1 MSSYIYDAVT
11 PCPSRQGT
19 SGLNRS
25 SISGALDGLWDTS
38 ITSNDS
44 TKNIDFTTDIRPSVL
59 TGVKPRRKTQS
70 NASFLIH
77 DESEVDSVQAAPGLR
92 RAPSTATTIASSH
105 RKSLLAQP
113 AQRFRPKVSFVAS
126 PQRKSRP
133 IGVVTSTQHRE
144 RGQEENNELLLQI
157 NGARQKPQS
166 GDALKKAVRRNT
178 VYIPPDDTTVASVFM
193 GLFSPQKTENVENL
207 LREDT
212 QINSLEAQIARK
224 RLAKRSLIS
233 AAQRAP
239 LNPSTKI
246 AQGANIHVDMPG
258 KNGGKEN
265 IPPGLFFI
273 DSKRDHQSLKTR
285 ALCERNQAFFSSGNQ
300 TLGAKAASKPTN
312 SALASKTNNRIL
324 NENQPET
331 RKCISEIEP
340 VKRHPVNSRKQTTCF
355 NHEALSAKS
364 DEAPISVRK
373 TMMAKSRTPQVLEAK
388 ELAKNSCIIPDNIT
402 KPELYEDDWLGHQ
415 EVLLTQLMNELLDTS
430 NHNAGCVDA
439 SKLRNELLTLYQGAS
454 LMQLQKRLK
463 ASLLYGALSLPKDVL
478 NDASKLY
485 RDLGLKRKFLDF
497 WIHTYDLQTLR
508 AALEVITGRAI
519 PNSKLAAGIGDIG
532 GEKAMKR
539 KLAGFLDIFLLQNQ
553 DMDRHPLDRGGE
565 DGDIA
570 GRAYRRT
577 FLRSI
582 MIIVLL
588 DQAKQCSEVSLPY
601 LLFQPSSLYKSSNAV
616 LQALGQLLLPS
627 CGDIIK
633 ALYHL
638 NCQLSYE
645 QRSLVEYQFGINN
658 IAVDLRDGVR
668 LARLVELLV
677 LKSVSVGE
685 SEDQIRPLSSRLRFP
700 CMGRTVKLFNVQ
712 ITLESLSSMDDT
724 RKLVHNLRA
733 EDIVDGHREKT
744 IGLLGGLVN
753 TWGLDRLLNSHGL
766 RREVHR
772 LKAATSRFDIEDPEG
787 LISASLG
794 ISGGENDIIRS
805 LLKQW
810 ASTLAEN
817 NGLHLENFSTCFSDG
832 KMYECIANEYEG
844 HMVADAQSLS
854 STLESRLQ
862 AFGCS
867 APLVKLICPS
877 ASGAHI
883 PDADFTIG
891 VLAFLCSRILSSIK
905 RA

>member
-11 PCPSRQGT
+11 PCPSRQET

-25 SISGALDGLWDTS
+25 SIRGSFDGLWDTS
-38 ITSNDS
+38 ITSSDS
-44 TKNIDFTTDIRPSVL
+44 TEKIDFTTDIKPSVL
-59 TGVKPRRKTQS
+59 TGVKPRRKTRS

-113 AQRFRPKVSFVAS
+113 AQRFRPKVSYVAS
-126 PQRKSRP
+126 PQRNSRP

-224 RLAKRSLIS
+224 RLAKRSLNS

-246 AQGANIHVDMPG
+246 AQGANIHVDVPG

-265 IPPGLFFI
+265 IPPGSFFI
-273 DSKRDHQSLKTR
+273 DSKKGHQSLKTR
-285 ALCERNQAFFSSGNQ
+285 ELCERNQAVFSSGNQ
-300 TLGAKAASKPTN
+300 TLRAKAASKPTN

-324 NENQPET
+324 NKNQP
-331 RKCISEIEP
+331 EP

-355 NHEALSAKS
+355 NHETLSAKS
-364 DEAPISVRK
+364 DEAPISARK
-373 TMMAKSRTPQVLEAK
+373 TMMAKPRAPQVLEAK
-388 ELAKNSCIIPDNIT
+388 ELAKSSCIIPDNIT

-454 LMQLQKRLK
+454 FMQLQKRLK

-497 WIHTYDLQTLR
+497 WIHTYDSQTLR

-519 PNSKLAAGIGDIG
+519 PNSKLAAGIGNIG
-532 GEKAMKR
+532 GEKAMKW
-539 KLAGFLDIFLLQNQ
+539 KLAGFLDVLLLQNQ
-553 DMDRHPLDRGGE
+553 DMDRHPQDRGGE

-588 DQAKQCSEVSLPY
+588 DQAKQCSEVYLPH

-638 NCQLSYE
+638 DCQLSYE

-668 LARLVELLV
+668 LARLVELL
-677 LKSVSVGE
+677 
-685 SEDQIRPLSSRLRFP
+685 IRTLSSRLRFP
-700 CMGRTVKLFNVQ
+700 CMGRAVKLFNVQ

-744 IGLLGGLVN
+744 IGLLWGLVN
-753 TWGLDRLLNSHGL
+753 TWGLDRLLDSHGL

-772 LKAATSRFDIEDPEG
+772 LKATTSRFDIEDPEG

-810 ASTLAEN
+810 ASGLAEN

-867 APLVKLICPS
+867 APLGELMATTLIVSATTNQPLVRLICPS

-891 VLAFLCSRILSSIK
+891 VLAFLCSRILFSIK

>member
-1 MSSYIYDAVT
+1 MSGYIYDAAT

-19 SGLNRS
+19 SGLNQSRMRDS
-25 SISGALDGLWDTS
+25 LDGLWDTS
-38 ITSNDS
+38 IASSDS
-44 TKNIDFTTDIRPSVL
+44 TENIDFTTEIRPSVL
-59 TGVKPRRKTQS
+59 TGAKPRRKTRS
-70 NASFLIH
+70 SASFLIH
-77 DESEVDSVQAAPGLR
+77 DEFEVDSAQAAPGLR
-92 RAPSTATTIASSH
+92 KAPTTTTAIAPSHS
-105 RKSLLAQP
+105 RSLLAQP

-133 IGVVTSTQHRE
+133 SGAATSTHHRE
-144 RGQEENNELLLQI
+144 RGQEENNELLLHI
-157 NGARQKPQS
+157 NGARQKS
-166 GDALKKAVRRNT
+166 HHGDALKKAVRRNT

-193 GLFSPQKTENVENL
+193 GLFSPQRTENVENL

-224 RLAKRSLIS
+224 RQAKRSLS
-233 AAQRAP
+233 STAQRAP

-246 AQGANIHVDMPG
+246 AQGANIHVDVPG

-265 IPPGLFFI
+265 IPPGSFFI
-273 DSKRDHQSLKTR
+273 DSKKDHQTLK
-285 ALCERNQAFFSSGNQ
+285 ANVPCERNHAVASNGIR
-300 TLGAKAASKPTN
+300 TLGNKAASEPTN
-312 SALASKTNNRIL
+312 SVLASKTSNRIL
-324 NENQPET
+324 DRDQPET
-331 RKCISEIEP
+331 RKYISGTEP
-340 VKRHPVNSRKQTTCF
+340 IKRHPISRQQITSF

-364 DEAPISVRK
+364 DEAPISARK
-373 TMMAKSRTPQVLEAK
+373 TMIAKSRTLQVLEAK
-388 ELAKNSCIIPDNIT
+388 ELARSSCIIPDNIT

-415 EVLLTQLMNELLDTS
+415 EVLLTQLMNEVLDTS
-430 NHNAGCVDA
+430 NPNAGCVDA
-439 SKLRNELLTLYQGAS
+439 SKVRNELLTLYQGAPF
-454 LMQLQKRLK
+454 MQLQKRLK

-478 NDASKLY
+478 NDASKIY

-497 WIHTYDLQTLR
+497 WIQTYDLQTLR
-508 AALEVITGRAI
+508 AALEVITGRTI
-519 PNSKLAAGIGDIG
+519 PNSKLAAGTGDVG

-539 KLAGFLDIFLLQNQ
+539 KLAGFLDVFLLQNQ
-553 DMDRHPLDRGGE
+553 DTDRHPQDCRGE
-565 DGDIA
+565 NGDIA

-588 DQAKQCSEVSLPY
+588 DQAKQCSAVSLPR

-638 NCQLSYE
+638 DCQLFYE
-645 QRSLVEYQFGINN
+645 QQSLAEYEFGISN

-677 LKSVSVGE
+677 LKSVSVGN
-685 SEDQIRPLSSRLRFP
+685 SEDHNWPLSGKLKFP
-700 CMGRTVKLFNVQ
+700 CMGRAVKLFNVQ
-712 ITLESLSSMDDT
+712 ITLDAMSSMDDT
-724 RKLVHNLRA
+724 RKLVHSLRA

-744 IGLLGGLVN
+744 IGLLWGLVS
-753 TWGLDRLLNSHGL
+753 TWGLDRLLDGHAL
-766 RREVHR
+766 RREVRR
-772 LKAATSRFDIEDPEG
+772 LKATTSQIDSENLRG
-787 LISASLG
+787 LISTSLG

-810 ASTLAEN
+810 AITLAEN
-817 NGLHLENFSTCFSDG
+817 HGLHLENFSTWFCDG
-832 KMYECIANEYEG
+832 KIYESVVNEYEG
-844 HMVADAQSLS
+844 DMIGDAQSLP

-862 AFGCS
+862 ALGCS
-867 APLVKLICPS
+867 AQLVRLICPS

-883 PDADFTIG
+883 PDANFTIG
-891 VLAFLCSRILSSIK
+891 VLAFLCSRILSAIK

>member
-1 MSSYIYDAVT
+1 MPSYIYDAVT

-25 SISGALDGLWDTS
+25 SIRGSLDGLCDTS
-38 ITSNDS
+38 ITSSDS
-44 TKNIDFTTDIRPSVL
+44 TENIDFMTEIRPSVL
-59 TGVKPRRKTQS
+59 TGVKPRRKTRS
-70 NASFLIH
+70 NASFLIR

-224 RLAKRSLIS
+224 RLAKRSLNS
-233 AAQRAP
+233 AVQRAP

-246 AQGANIHVDMPG
+246 AQGANIHVDLPG

-265 IPPGLFFI
+265 IPPGSFFI
-273 DSKRDHQSLKTR
+273 DSKNQQSLKTKEP
-285 ALCERNQAFFSSGNQ
+285 CERNQAVASIGNR
-300 TLGAKAASKPTN
+300 TLGTKAASKPAN
-312 SALASKTNNRIL
+312 SALASKTSNRI
-324 NENQPET
+324 QPET
-331 RKCISEIEP
+331 RKCISETEP
-340 VKRHPVNSRKQTTCF
+340 IKRHPLDSRKQTTCF
-355 NHEALSAKS
+355 NHEALPAKS
-364 DEAPISVRK
+364 DEAPISTRK

-388 ELAKNSCIIPDNIT
+388 ELAKSSCVIPDNIT

-415 EVLLTQLMNELLDTS
+415 EVLLNQLMNELLDTS
-430 NHNAGCVDA
+430 NHNADCIDA
-439 SKLRNELLTLYQGAS
+439 SKLRNELLTLYQCAPF
-454 LMQLQKRLK
+454 MQLQKRLK

-478 NDASKLY
+478 NDASKIY

-508 AALEVITGRAI
+508 AALEVITGRTI

-532 GEKAMKR
+532 GKKAMKR
-539 KLAGFLDIFLLQNQ
+539 RLAGFLDVFLLQNQ
-553 DMDRHPLDRGGE
+553 DMDRHPQDRGEE

-588 DQAKQCSEVSLPY
+588 DQAKRCSEVSLPH
-601 LLFQPSSLYKSSNAV
+601 LLFHPSSLYKSSNTV

-638 NCQLSYE
+638 DCQLSYE
-645 QRSLVEYQFGINN
+645 QQPLAEYHFGINN

-668 LARLVELLV
+668 LARLVESLV
-677 LKSVSVGE
+677 SKSVSVRELGN
-685 SEDQIRPLSSRLRFP
+685 QRWPLTSRLKFP
-700 CMGRTVKLFNVQ
+700 CMGRAVKLFNVQ
-712 ITLESLSSMDDT
+712 ITLDSLSSMDET
-724 RKLVHNLRA
+724 KKLVHNLRA

-744 IGLLGGLVN
+744 IGLLWGLIS
-753 TWGLDRLLNSHGL
+753 TWGLDRLLDSHGL

-772 LKAATSRFDIEDPEG
+772 LKATTSRFDIEDVEK
-787 LISASLG
+787 LISTSLD
-794 ISGGENDIIRS
+794 ISGGENDINRS
-805 LLKQW
+805 SLKQW

-832 KMYECIANEYEG
+832 KIYESIVNEYEG
-844 HMVADAQSLS
+844 DMVADAQSLS

-867 APLVKLICPS
+867 APLVRLICPS

-883 PDADFTIG
+883 PNADFTIG

>member
-1 MSSYIYDAVT
+1 MSGYIYDAAT
-11 PCPSRQGT
+11 PCPSRQMT
-19 SGLNRS
+19 SGLNQSRMRNS
-25 SISGALDGLWDTS
+25 LDGLWDTS
-38 ITSNDS
+38 ITSSDS
-44 TKNIDFTTDIRPSVL
+44 TENIDFTTEIKPSVL
-59 TGVKPRRKTQS
+59 TGAKPRRKTRS

-77 DESEVDSVQAAPGLR
+77 DESEVDSAQAAPGLR
-92 RAPSTATTIASSH
+92 KAPTTATAIASSH
-105 RKSLLAQP
+105 RKSLLTQP
-113 AQRFRPKVSFVAS
+113 AQRFRPKVSFIAS
-126 PQRKSRP
+126 PQRKSRLS
-133 IGVVTSTQHRE
+133 GVVTSTQHRE

-157 NGARQKPQS
+157 NGARQKSHP
-166 GDALKKAVRRNT
+166 GDTLKKAVRRNT

-207 LREDT
+207 LREDA
-212 QINSLEAQIARK
+212 QINSLEVQIARK
-224 RLAKRSLIS
+224 RQAKRSLKS

-246 AQGANIHVDMPG
+246 AQGANIHVDVPG

-265 IPPGLFFI
+265 IPPGSFFN
-273 DSKRDHQSLKTR
+273 DSKKDHQTLKTNVP
-285 ALCERNQAFFSSGNQ
+285 CERNQAVASNGNR
-300 TLGAKAASKPTN
+300 TLGTKVASKPTN
-312 SALASKTNNRIL
+312 SVLASKTSNRIL
-324 NENQPET
+324 NKNQPET
-331 RKCISEIEP
+331 RKCPSETEP
-340 VKRHPVNSRKQTTCF
+340 VKGHPVHSRKQTTCF

-364 DEAPISVRK
+364 DEAPISARK
-373 TMMAKSRTPQVLEAK
+373 TMIAKSRTPRVLEAK
-388 ELAKNSCIIPDNIT
+388 ELTRSSCIIPDNVT

-415 EVLLTQLMNELLDTS
+415 EVLLTQLMNELSDTT
-430 NHNAGCVDA
+430 NHHAGCVNA
-439 SKLRNELLTLYQGAS
+439 SKLRNELLMLYQGAS
-454 LMQLQKRLK
+454 FIQLQKRLK

-478 NDASKLY
+478 NDASKIY

-508 AALEVITGRAI
+508 AALEVITGRKI
-519 PNSKLAAGIGDIG
+519 PNSVLAAGTDHIG

-539 KLAGFLDIFLLQNQ
+539 KLAGFLDVFFLQNQ
-553 DMDRHPLDRGGE
+553 DMDRHPQDCRGE
-565 DGDIA
+565 DGNIA

-588 DQAKQCSEVSLPY
+588 DQAKQCSAVSLPH

-638 NCQLSYE
+638 DCQLSYE
-645 QRSLVEYQFGINN
+645 QQSLAEYEFGINN
-658 IAVDLRDGVR
+658 IAVNLRDGVR

-677 LKSVSVGE
+677 LRSVSVGDL
-685 SEDQIRPLSSRLRFP
+685 EDQNWPLSSRLKFP
-700 CMGRTVKLFNVQ
+700 CVGRAVKLFNVQ
-712 ITLESLSSMDDT
+712 ITLDALSLMDET
-724 RKLVHNLRA
+724 GKLVHNLRA

-744 IGLLGGLVN
+744 IGLLWGLVS
-753 TWGLDRLLNSHGL
+753 TWGLGRLLDSHQL

-772 LKAATSRFDIEDPEG
+772 LRATTSQG
-787 LISASLG
+787 LISTSSD
-794 ISGGENDIIRS
+794 ISEGENDKIRS

-817 NGLHLENFSTCFSDG
+817 HGLHLENFSTCFSDG
-832 KMYECIANEYEG
+832 KIYECIVNEYEG
-844 HMVADAQSLS
+844 DMFRDAQSLP

-862 AFGCS
+862 ALGCS
-867 APLVKLICPS
+867 AQLVKLICPS

-883 PDADFTIG
+883 PDAYFTVG
-891 VLAFLCSRILSSIK
+891 VLAFLCSRILSAIK